1 MAISLGTGKQLT
13 ASADRPFMNEWMQ
26 QVARFYTFSNERYYV
41 LCVIIMYLVA
51 QGSNKNSFKKLKQHN
66 THTTQKEH
74 KNLKNTKK
82 LQSQRIYKR
91 RPY

>member
-1 MAISLGTGKQLT
+1 
-13 ASADRPFMNEWMQ
+13 
-26 QVARFYTFSNERYYV
+26 
-41 LCVIIMYLVA
+41 MYLFA

-74 KNLKNTKK
+74 KNLKKHKK